1 MSATPFLI
9 APFLIAEAGVNHN
22 GDLGRALAMVDAA
35 ADAGADAVKF
45 QSFRTDA
52 LASRHAGAA
61 PYQRAACQV
70 EDQRALLRR
79 LELTPEMHAAI
90 IERCRTRK
98 IEFLSTPFDL
108 DSLEFLAGTKALK
121 RLKLGSG
128 EVTNGPLLLAAARTG
143 LPLILSTGMATLEEI
158 AEALAV
164 LDYGYE
170 PKGSTPSPGALRAWP
185 RSQWPLDDKG
195 SSTPAWSQLAGKV
208 TLLHCTTAYPAPPG
222 SINLR
227 AMDDLAVRFGLPV
240 GFSDHSRGLHIS
252 IAAAARGAVVIE
264 KHFTL
269 DRGLV
274 GPDHAASLEP
284 GELAE
289 LAAQLRDIAA
299 ALGDGHKRPAAEEAA
314 NAAVARRSLVA
325 ARPIRRGEPF
335 SPDNLT
341 CKRPAGGLSPMLYWD
356 LLGRPAPQDYEA
368 DALIGPEAAPCPR

>member
-1 MSATPFLI
+1 MTASPFLI

-22 GDLGRALAMVDAA
+22 GDLDRALAMVDAA
-35 ADAGADAVKF
+35 AAAGADAVKF

-70 EDQRALLRR
+70 DDQRALLRR
-79 LELTPEMHAAI
+79 LELTPEMHTAI
-90 IERCRTRK
+90 IERCRMRG

-108 DSLEFLAGTKALK
+108 DSLEFLAGTRALR

-158 AEALAV
+158 TEALAV
-164 LDYGYE
+164 LAYGYTN
-170 PKGSTPSPGALRAWP
+170 STPPTGRAAFAGK
-185 RSQWPLDDKG
+185 D
-195 SSTPAWSQLAGKV
+195 WSGLAGKV

-227 AMDDLAVRFGLPV
+227 AMDDLAARFGLPV

-252 IAAAARGAVVIE
+252 IAAAARGAGVIE

-269 DRGLV
+269 DRTLP

-289 LAAQLRDIAA
+289 LASQLREVAA

-335 SPDNLT
+335 SSDNLT

>member
-1 MSATPFLI
+1 VSPPS

-35 ADAGADAVKF
+35 AAAGVDAVKF

-61 PYQRAACQV
+61 PYQKAACAV
-70 EDQRALLRR
+70 DDQRALLRR
-79 LELTPEMHAAI
+79 LELDEDRHAAI
-90 IERCRTRK
+90 IERCRARG

-108 DSLEFLAGTKALK
+108 DSLAFLAGTGALR

-158 AEALAV
+158 GAALA
-164 LDYGYE
+164 LLAHGYGSAG
-170 PKGSTPSPGALRAWP
+170 PPAG
-185 RSQWPLDDKG
+185 PLVF
-195 SSTPAWSQLAGKV
+195 TPAVGAALAGRV
-208 TLLHCTTAYPAPPG
+208 TLLHCTTAYPAPPA

-227 AMDDLAVRFGLPV
+227 AMETLGAAFGLPV
-240 GFSDHSRGLHIS
+240 GFSDHSQGLHIAV
-252 IAAAARGAVVIE
+252 AAAARGAGVIE

-269 DRGLV
+269 DRALP

-284 GELAE
+284 DE
-289 LAAQLRDIAA
+289 LAALARQLREVAA
-299 ALGDGHKRPAAEEAA
+299 ALGDGDKRPAAEEAA

-335 SPDNLT
+335 AADNVT
-341 CKRPAGGLSPMLYWD
+341 SKRPAGGLNPMRFWD
-356 LLGRPAPQDYEA
+356 LLGRPAPRDYET
-368 DALIGPEAAPCPR
+368 DDPIAPDTLP